1 MFYLS
6 IPWQLIR
13 DGVLLSIL
21 EQVINCFGLVFV
33 FSCFF
38 LIRFDYIYFCH
49 GCNYSVWFG

>member
-38 LIRFDYIYFCH
+38 LIQFDYIYFCH